1 MPEYGRNIQEMVR
14 YALTIED
21 RDERT
26 RCAATIAKT
35 MISLFPK
42 LKEDDNYKQKV
53 WDHIAMMADY
63 KLDVDSPYP
72 MPTQQEASVHPTEH
86 VPYPMK
92 KIRLRAYGAVV
103 QDMLNA
109 AVHANTEEERL
120 QIAAMTA
127 VYMKKLIIQGGK
139 ETNAEDRVCADMSDM
154 TDGALQYD
162 FAEMLEY
169 LPEAGAQQQQQQRP
183 KRQWQNRN
191 QGRQQTG
198 FHFRNN
204 RGGNNRGGGNYGG
217 GNFGGGRRNNNN
229 KKRW

>member
-1 MPEYGRNIQEMVR
+1 MEYNTSREKLIMPEYGRNIQEMVR
-14 YALTIED
+14 HALTIED

-35 MISLFPK
+35 MLTLFPK

-72 MPTQQEASVHPTEH
+72 LPEKQEAAVRPTAH

-92 KIRLRAYGAVV
+92 QIRLRAYGSIV

-109 AVHANTEEERL
+109 AVRADTEEERL

-127 VYMKKLIIQGGK
+127 VYMKKLILQNGK
-139 ETNAEDRVCADMSDM
+139 ETNAEDRVCADMADM
-154 TDGALQYD
+154 TNGALQYD
-162 FAEMLEY
+162 FAEMTEY
-169 LPEAGAQQQQQQRP
+169 LPEAQAPQQPRKQWQQRGGQ
-183 KRQWQNRN
+183 R
-191 QGRQQTG
+191 
-198 FHFRNN
+198 FHFRDN
-204 RGGNNRGGGNYGG
+204 RGQKAGNKRGNR
-217 GNFGGGRRNNNN
+217 
-229 KKRW
+229 KKW

>member
-14 YALTIED
+14 HALTIED

-35 MISLFPK
+35 MLTLFPK

-63 KLDVDSPYP
+63 KLDVDSPFP
-72 MPTQQEASVHPTEH
+72 LPEKQEASVHPTEH

-92 KIRLRAYGAVV
+92 QIRLRAYGSIV

-109 AVHANTEEERL
+109 AVRADTEEERL

-127 VYMKKLIIQGGK
+127 VYMKRLILQNGK
-139 ETNAEDRVCADMSDM
+139 ETNAEDRVCADMADM
-154 TDGALQYD
+154 TNGALQYD
-162 FAEMLEY
+162 FAEMTEY
-169 LPEAGAQQQQQQRP
+169 LPEAQGTGGQQQQR
-183 KRQWQNRN
+183 RQWQQRGGQRFHFNRN
-191 QGRQQTG
+191 Q
-198 FHFRNN
+198 
-204 RGGNNRGGGNYGG
+204 
-217 GNFGGGRRNNNN
+217 RNNNYKKN
-229 KKRW
+229 NRKRW

>member
-14 YALTIED
+14 HALTIED

-35 MISLFPK
+35 MLTLFPK

-63 KLDVDSPYP
+63 RLDVDAPYP
-72 MPTQQEASVHPTEH
+72 LPQRQEATEHTAKH

-92 KIRLRAYGAVV
+92 KIRLRAYGSIV
-103 QDMLNA
+103 QDMLSA
-109 AVHANTEEERL
+109 AVRADTEEERL

-127 VYMKKLIIQGGK
+127 VYMKRLIIQNGK

-154 TDGALQYD
+154 TGGALQYD
-162 FAEMLEY
+162 FAEMTEY
-169 LPEAGAQQQQQQRP
+169 LPEAQGGQQQPR
-183 KRQWQNRN
+183 RQWQQRG
-191 QGRQQTG
+191 GRQ
-198 FHFRNN
+198 FHFRDGRGQRNKKNN
-204 RGGNNRGGGNYGG
+204 R
-217 GNFGGGRRNNNN
+217 
-229 KKRW
+229 KRW

>member
-14 YALTIED
+14 HALTIED

-35 MISLFPK
+35 MLTLFPK

-63 KLDVDSPYP
+63 KLDVDSPFP
-72 MPTQQEASVHPTEH
+72 MPEKQEAAVHPAEH

-92 KIRLRAYGAVV
+92 DIRFRAYGSIV

-109 AVHANTEEERL
+109 AVRADTEEARL

-127 VYMKKLIIQGGK
+127 VYMKRLIIQNGK
-139 ETNAEDRVCADMSDM
+139 ETNAEDRVCADMADM
-154 TDGALQYD
+154 TNGALQYD
-162 FAEMLEY
+162 FAEMTEY
-169 LPEAGAQQQQQQRP
+169 LPEAQGNQQQQPR
-183 KRQWQNRN
+183 RQWQPRN
-191 QGRQQTG
+191 NGQR

-204 RGGNNRGGGNYGG
+204 RNNKRNNR
-217 GNFGGGRRNNNN
+217 
-229 KKRW
+229 KRW